1 MKKLIR
7 CANQY
12 IWESD
17 WKTIGLLK
25 FCLLSLGICVGM
37 AVPEEKKKTVL
48 RAAFLSFV
56 ISYIPLMDQFIR
68 IYGLMRA
75 TGRLPRS
82 MQQRVPV
89 QHLQINAAEKDLQQC
104 GGRRG
109 QTDFK

>member
-56 ISYIPLMDQFIR
+56 ISYIP
-68 IYGLMRA
+68 YG
-75 TGRLPRS
+75 
-82 MQQRVPV
+82 
-89 QHLQINAAEKDLQQC
+89 QIHPDYMV
-104 GGRRG
+104 
-109 QTDFK
+109 

>member
-56 ISYIPLMDQFIR
+56 ISYIPLMAKIHPD
-68 IYGLMRA
+68 YM
-75 TGRLPRS
+75 
-82 MQQRVPV
+82 V
-89 QHLQINAAEKDLQQC
+89 
-104 GGRRG
+104 
-109 QTDFK
+109 

>member
-48 RAAFLSFV
+48 RAAFLSR
-56 ISYIPLMDQFIR
+56 L
-68 IYGLMRA
+68 YGLMRA

-89 QHLQINAAEKDLQQC
+89 QHLQINAAEQDLQQC

>member
-48 RAAFLSFV
+48 RAASLSFV
-56 ISYIPLMDQFIR
+56 IRYIPLMAKFI
-68 IYGLMRA
+68 
-75 TGRLPRS
+75 
-82 MQQRVPV
+82 
-89 QHLQINAAEKDLQQC
+89 QIIWSDEGDW
-104 GGRRG
+104 
-109 QTDFK
+109 

>member
-7 CANQY
+7 CANQC

-56 ISYIPLMDQFIR
+56 ISYIPLMAKFIR
-68 IYGLMRA
+68 IIWSDEG
-75 TGRLPRS
+75 
-82 MQQRVPV
+82 
-89 QHLQINAAEKDLQQC
+89 DW
-104 GGRRG
+104 
-109 QTDFK
+109 

>member
-56 ISYIPLMDQFIR
+56 ISYIPLMAKFIR
-68 IYGLMRA
+68 IIW
-75 TGRLPRS
+75 S
-82 MQQRVPV
+82 
-89 QHLQINAAEKDLQQC
+89 AEGDS
-104 GGRRG
+104 
-109 QTDFK
+109 

>member
-37 AVPEEKKKTVL
+37 AVPEEKKKTVRTKGISAL
-48 RAAFLSFV
+48 LPVLSRRMAPRQKARARTTSPAC
-56 ISYIPLMDQFIR
+56 M
-68 IYGLMRA
+68 
-75 TGRLPRS
+75 
-82 MQQRVPV
+82 
-89 QHLQINAAEKDLQQC
+89 
-104 GGRRG
+104 
-109 QTDFK
+109 

>member
-56 ISYIPLMDQFIR
+56 ISSIPLMAKFIR
-68 IYGLMRA
+68 IIWSDEG
-75 TGRLPRS
+75 
-82 MQQRVPV
+82 
-89 QHLQINAAEKDLQQC
+89 DW
-104 GGRRG
+104 
-109 QTDFK
+109 

>member
-48 RAAFLSFV
+48 RAAFPVLCHKL
-56 ISYIPLMDQFIR
+56 YPLLWPKFIR
-68 IYGLMRA
+68 IIWSDEG
-75 TGRLPRS
+75 
-82 MQQRVPV
+82 
-89 QHLQINAAEKDLQQC
+89 DW
-104 GGRRG
+104 
-109 QTDFK
+109 

>member
-17 WKTIGLLK
+17 WRTIGLLK

-56 ISYIPLMDQFIR
+56 ISYIPLMTKFIR
-68 IYGLMRA
+68 IIWSDEG
-75 TGRLPRS
+75 
-82 MQQRVPV
+82 
-89 QHLQINAAEKDLQQC
+89 DW
-104 GGRRG
+104 
-109 QTDFK
+109 

>member
-37 AVPEEKKKTVL
+37 AGPEERKS
-48 RAAFLSFV
+48 RSSEPPFCPLS
-56 ISYIPLMDQFIR
+56 
-68 IYGLMRA
+68 
-75 TGRLPRS
+75 
-82 MQQRVPV
+82 
-89 QHLQINAAEKDLQQC
+89 
-104 GGRRG
+104 
-109 QTDFK
+109 